1 MRGTLGTVKWPW
13 MLALGGA
20 MVLVSGCGIGGI
32 GGSAPPPPPT
42 SAPAVSPVASVGPT
56 ATRPAATATAAP
68 AAKPT
73 DTPQAAESTTVWV
86 GNTDGEGVYLRNTPV
101 MADRVRPYT
110 DGTPL
115 TVIGDDV
122 DGDGQ
127 QWKHVR
133 TPDGL
138 EGYVPSMYTVDTP
151 P

>member
-1 MRGTLGTVKWPW
+1 V
-13 MLALGGA
+13 AVGA
-20 MVLVSGCGIGGI
+20 AAVVSSACGI

-42 SAPAVSPVASVGPT
+42 SAPAVSPVTIVAPT
-56 ATRPAATATAAP
+56 ATRAAATATAAP

-73 DTPQAAESTTVWV
+73 DTPQPAESATVWV
-86 GNTDGEGVYLRNTPV
+86 GNTDGEGVYLRKTPV
-101 MADRVRPYT
+101 MADHVSAYT

-115 TVIGDDV
+115 TIIGDDV
-122 DGDGQ
+122 EGDGQ

-138 EGYVPSMYTVDTP
+138 EGFVPSMYTVDTP